1 MTKKTIKIQI
11 PSGLE
16 ARPVALLVQV
26 ASQYESDIYVECS
39 QKRVNAKS
47 IMGMMTLGLVA
58 GEEVTVSA
66 CGNDEDE
73 AIINIEKYLSSK
85 QVIVSV
91 WFYGWLKADEIPRS
105 VLLQGEAKAVG
116 RTYLFQRVLAL
127 SEKAAELL
135 GGYEQVAKRI
145 ASIHFDE

>member
-85 QVIVSV
+85 
-91 WFYGWLKADEIPRS
+91 
-105 VLLQGEAKAVG
+105 
-116 RTYLFQRVLAL
+116 
-127 SEKAAELL
+127 
-135 GGYEQVAKRI
+135 
-145 ASIHFDE
+145 